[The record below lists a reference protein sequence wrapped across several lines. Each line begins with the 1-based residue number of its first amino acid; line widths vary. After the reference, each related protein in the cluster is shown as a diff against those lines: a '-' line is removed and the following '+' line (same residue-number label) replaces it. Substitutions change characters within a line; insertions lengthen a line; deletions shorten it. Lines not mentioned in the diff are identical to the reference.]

1 MGINVDGK
9 YVHIEQFFARKE
21 KQLQENKK
29 IEIKLPYDR
38 TSNLILSVSFTRI
51 NKDFH

>member
-1 MGINVDGK
+1 MWMANT
-9 YVHIEQFFARKE
+9 YIEQFFARKE

-38 TSNLILSVSFTRI
+38 TSNLILSVSFARI